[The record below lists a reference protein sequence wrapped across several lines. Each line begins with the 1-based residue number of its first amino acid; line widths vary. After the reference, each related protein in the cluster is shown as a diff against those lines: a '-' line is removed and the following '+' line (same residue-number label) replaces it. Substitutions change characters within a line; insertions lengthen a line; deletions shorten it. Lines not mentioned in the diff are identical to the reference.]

1 LPSQRISQRIRRAP
15 PRFKA
20 PQTFTSLRHS
30 NFRLLWTTS
39 VLNGGSNWLQQVTL
53 GWLAFDLT
61 GSAITAAMVFGLRS
75 LPNLLMAPLGGAL
88 GDRFS
93 RKRMLQLNSGFMA
106 VVALW
111 FAVVLA
117 TGFVQVWHI
126 LLITLL
132 HGLAQAL
139 VQPVRQAMVAN
150 TVPPEDLTNAV
161 GLDSFAMSTMRLI
174 GPAVAGVLIAL
185 SGPALN
191 FAIQS
196 GAYVLIFLLVLPLQS
211 PYGGRPRQRAE
222 TSLSKDLSSGL
233 QYAIHQPTVFGLILL
248 AVAPALFTTPI
259 QLGLLPVFARE
270 ALNVGSDG
278 LGLLYSMQ
286 GVGAVIATLAL
297 ASFSNFRGKG
307 MLLSAAILCQ
317 ALAVIAYSQITLFV
331 LALPFLAMATCSW
344 TTFNTLNQMILQMV
358 TPDEFRARVMG
369 LRMMDNGVTPLGS
382 LIFGAVAE
390 VFGIST
396 AILIAGLC
404 GLTVVLV
411 ILVRFPA
418 IRTFRTGTTALNPDP
433 PGTAVAG
440 GSETT
445 TGATPQRT

>member
-1 LPSQRISQRIRRAP
+1 MPGQRVNRLLGGRRL
-15 PRFKA
+15 RLRA
-20 PQTFTSLRHS
+20 PQTFTSLRHP

-75 LPNLLMAPLGGAL
+75 LPALLMAPLGGVL

-93 RKRMLQLNSGFMA
+93 RKRMLQINSGFMA
-106 VVALW
+106 VAALW
-111 FAVVLA
+111 FAVFLA
-117 TGFVQVWHI
+117 AGLVEVWHI
-126 LLITLL
+126 LLFTLL
-132 HGLAQAL
+132 HGLAQAM
-139 VQPVRQAMVAN
+139 VQPVRRAMVAN
-150 TVPPEDLTNAV
+150 TVPPEDLTNAIA
-161 GLDSFAMSTMRLI
+161 LDAFAMSTMRLI
-174 GPAVAGVLIAL
+174 GPAVAGLLIAF

-211 PYGGRPRQRAE
+211 PYGGRPRRRDQV
-222 TSLSKDLSSGL
+222 SLSKDFSSGL
-233 QYAIHQPTVFGLILL
+233 NYAVHQPTVFGLILL
-248 AVAPALFTTPI
+248 AIAPAFFTTPI

-270 ALNVGSDG
+270 ALDVGSEG
-278 LGLLYSMQ
+278 LGVLYSMQ
-286 GVGAVIATLAL
+286 GVGAVVATLAL

-307 MLLSAAILCQ
+307 LLLSAAILCQ
-317 ALAVIAYSQITLFV
+317 ALAVISYSQITLFV
-331 LALPFLAMATCSW
+331 LALPFLALATCAW
-344 TTFNTLNQMILQMV
+344 TTFNTLNQTILQTI
-358 TPDEFRARVMG
+358 TPDEYRARVMG

-396 AILIAGLC
+396 AILIAGVC
-404 GLTVVLV
+404 GLAVVLV

-418 IRTFRTGTTALNPDP
+418 IRTYRTGVLAEALIETAD
-433 PGTAVAG
+433 VRDSEG
-440 GSETT
+440 GGRSS
-445 TGATPQRT
+445 RT